1 MSRPDY
7 FRVLSSFVVFM
18 MQQVQT
24 LDGEKSAQLSSK
36 LSFPEPKPVALEGA
50 L

>member
-1 MSRPDY
+1 M
-7 FRVLSSFVVFM
+7 FVVFM

-36 LSFPEPKPVALEGA
+36 LSFPEL
-50 L
+50 